1 MLTNKCNL
9 RCKFCYLEDYQGKEL
24 ELDEINQV
32 LDIIQ
37 DKEFTQVSLLGGEPT
52 ECEYFEYIIIQLEKL
67 RISYSFSTNGQKLFR
82 NEELIRILSKSK
94 YLKEVQISLESPQKL
109 INDAVRGKGT
119 FSFTNSATLFI
130 ALSNVP
136 TRLAMVVTKEN
147 NSTIQQMIDMCAT
160 LGCRELRLMPFMP
173 MGTGLLEKERL
184 FMDYEG
190 LVRACSDLK
199 IPDNLIVTTYLKEE
213 NTAETLGCGAGT
225 TACVINSDLTLS
237 ACPVVSQTQKSIE
250 KLGNDGSSFDYIWGT
265 SSIFNIW
272 RAGKYRKSTSCNLC
286 PLFEECGG
294 VPMTQFFNGQKILFI
309 NRILFDDAFITV
321 VEVIFFSV
329 YLKLS
334 FSDFSS
340 IMGLCLLISLLV
352 QIPTGYLSDKF
363 DRKLMLVLGN
373 GAEIVCLITLLF
385 LPSLIKGSLFIPVL
399 IIEIIRTGMLAL
411 ASGIF
416 EVLIF
421 NMFKREGKTEKD
433 FMEKSASYFSIGA
446 IIAAISGFV
455 STVLFSYL
463 VILPLILDLSIKI
476 IKLLSAIF
484 MCSEA
489 IHKEMTKIKM
499 KVKSLNHKLL
509 FLLFSLAL
517 LFCISRGTFSLYQPV
532 MTSLGIPL
540 YYYGLLIMIVN
551 LSIFV
556 LLRVLKKKV
565 SLFKLSTLLLVS
577 FAVLTFQGV
586 LVIEHFIPGNLF
598 RFLIVAIIF
607 SSMQIIRLF
616 SEGLSSYFINTAIKD
631 RDDKTTIFS
640 LYSTMAQLLLS
651 ASFFLMGVV
660 QGGVDNYLMTY
671 LYISAIF
678 VLIIMALGIFGK
690 GKKYV

>member
-1 MLTNKCNL
+1 
-9 RCKFCYLEDYQGKEL
+9 
-24 ELDEINQV
+24 
-32 LDIIQ
+32 
-37 DKEFTQVSLLGGEPT
+37 
-52 ECEYFEYIIIQLEKL
+52 
-67 RISYSFSTNGQKLFR
+67 
-82 NEELIRILSKSK
+82 
-94 YLKEVQISLESPQKL
+94 
-109 INDAVRGKGT
+109 
-119 FSFTNSATLFI
+119 
-130 ALSNVP
+130 
-136 TRLAMVVTKEN
+136 
-147 NSTIQQMIDMCAT
+147 
-160 LGCRELRLMPFMP
+160 
-173 MGTGLLEKERL
+173 
-184 FMDYEG
+184 
-190 LVRACSDLK
+190 
-199 IPDNLIVTTYLKEE
+199 
-213 NTAETLGCGAGT
+213 
-225 TACVINSDLTLS
+225 
-237 ACPVVSQTQKSIE
+237 
-250 KLGNDGSSFDYIWGT
+250 
-265 SSIFNIW
+265 
-272 RAGKYRKSTSCNLC
+272 
-286 PLFEECGG
+286 
-294 VPMTQFFNGQKILFI
+294 MTQFFNGQKILFI

-340 IMGLCLLISLLV
+340 IMGLCLLISLFV

-411 ASGIF
+411 ASGNF

-489 IHKEMTKIKM
+489 IHKEMTKIKIKM

-509 FLLFSLAL
+509 FL

>member
-1 MLTNKCNL
+1 
-9 RCKFCYLEDYQGKEL
+9 
-24 ELDEINQV
+24 
-32 LDIIQ
+32 
-37 DKEFTQVSLLGGEPT
+37 
-52 ECEYFEYIIIQLEKL
+52 
-67 RISYSFSTNGQKLFR
+67 
-82 NEELIRILSKSK
+82 
-94 YLKEVQISLESPQKL
+94 
-109 INDAVRGKGT
+109 
-119 FSFTNSATLFI
+119 
-130 ALSNVP
+130 
-136 TRLAMVVTKEN
+136 
-147 NSTIQQMIDMCAT
+147 
-160 LGCRELRLMPFMP
+160 
-173 MGTGLLEKERL
+173 
-184 FMDYEG
+184 
-190 LVRACSDLK
+190 
-199 IPDNLIVTTYLKEE
+199 
-213 NTAETLGCGAGT
+213 
-225 TACVINSDLTLS
+225 
-237 ACPVVSQTQKSIE
+237 
-250 KLGNDGSSFDYIWGT
+250 
-265 SSIFNIW
+265 
-272 RAGKYRKSTSCNLC
+272 
-286 PLFEECGG
+286 
-294 VPMTQFFNGQKILFI
+294 
-309 NRILFDDAFITV
+309 
-321 VEVIFFSV
+321 
-329 YLKLS
+329 
-334 FSDFSS
+334 
-340 IMGLCLLISLLV
+340 
-352 QIPTGYLSDKF
+352 
-363 DRKLMLVLGN
+363 MLVLGN

-411 ASGIF
+411 ASGNF

-421 NMFKREGKTEKD
+421 NMFKREGKAEKD

-489 IHKEMTKIKM
+489 RHKEMTKIKM
-499 KVKSLNHKLL
+499 KVKSLNYKLL

-517 LFCISRGTFSLYQPV
+517 LFCISRGIFSLYQPV

-551 LSIFV
+551 LSIFA

-616 SEGLSSYFINTAIKD
+616 SEGLSSYFINTSIKD
-631 RDDKTTIFS
+631 RNDKTTVFS
-640 LYSTMAQLLLS
+640 LYSTIAQLLLS
-651 ASFFLMGVV
+651 AFFFLMGVV
-660 QGGVDNYLMTY
+660 QGGVNNYLMTY

-678 VLIIMALGIFGK
+678 GLIIIALGILGK

>member
-1 MLTNKCNL
+1 
-9 RCKFCYLEDYQGKEL
+9 
-24 ELDEINQV
+24 
-32 LDIIQ
+32 
-37 DKEFTQVSLLGGEPT
+37 
-52 ECEYFEYIIIQLEKL
+52 
-67 RISYSFSTNGQKLFR
+67 
-82 NEELIRILSKSK
+82 
-94 YLKEVQISLESPQKL
+94 
-109 INDAVRGKGT
+109 
-119 FSFTNSATLFI
+119 
-130 ALSNVP
+130 
-136 TRLAMVVTKEN
+136 
-147 NSTIQQMIDMCAT
+147 
-160 LGCRELRLMPFMP
+160 
-173 MGTGLLEKERL
+173 
-184 FMDYEG
+184 
-190 LVRACSDLK
+190 
-199 IPDNLIVTTYLKEE
+199 
-213 NTAETLGCGAGT
+213 
-225 TACVINSDLTLS
+225 
-237 ACPVVSQTQKSIE
+237 
-250 KLGNDGSSFDYIWGT
+250 
-265 SSIFNIW
+265 
-272 RAGKYRKSTSCNLC
+272 
-286 PLFEECGG
+286 
-294 VPMTQFFNGQKILFI
+294 MTQFFNGQKILFI

-411 ASGIF
+411 ASGNF

-476 IKLLSAIF
+476 IK
-484 MCSEA
+484 SEA

-640 LYSTMAQLLLS
+640 LYSTIAQLLLS